1 MSRSAIE
8 TVLNAIENMS
18 IEDLNKYPDLSRSIP
33 LLYEALQIEDVCDHK
48 FVNGKCVCG
57 MIKADNENI

>member
-48 FVNGKCVCG
+48 FINGICICG
-57 MIKADNENI
+57 SKESLNKR

>member
-1 MSRSAIE
+1 MSRNVIE

-48 FVNGKCVCG
+48 FKNKICICGK
-57 MIKADNENI
+57 IDEST